1 MSIETPPPIELT
13 SRQVT
18 ARFLRLG
25 RCYWSGR
32 TARRAFLMT
41 AGLLCATLVLVAF
54 VVLINNWMAV
64 FFNAIERKDAAAIG
78 TALAEIVILGFGA
91 AVSYG
96 LVTWLKQSLQI
107 GWREFLTRRLLGM
120 WVDLGSSHHVIAW
133 GRDIDMP
140 EFRIAE
146 DVRMSVDALVDF
158 AASLLNAVVSAAAFI
173 VVLWT
178 VGGALD
184 APVFGGVELP
194 GYMVWLAIG
203 YALVMSSGIGL
214 LGRPLVQAAE
224 RKNAAEASLRAD
236 LVKLGDV
243 PVNVSLRNGDRK
255 ERARVMR
262 DVERLFSRWRKIV
275 RYQSQLAVMVN
286 ANVTLMPVVPLL
298 AAAPKYLSGDMT
310 LGAVMQLGAAFVQAQ
325 LAFNWFFDNYI
336 RIADWL
342 ANAVR
347 VVRLLDGME
356 AHGEKEERQTQREA
370 VARV

>member
-1 MSIETPPPIELT
+1 ML
-13 SRQVT
+13 
-18 ARFLRLG
+18 
-25 RCYWSGR
+25 
-32 TARRAFLMT
+32 
-41 AGLLCATLVLVAF
+41 
-54 VVLINNWMAV
+54 
-64 FFNAIERKDAAAIG
+64 
-78 TALAEIVILGFGA
+78 
-91 AVSYG
+91 
-96 LVTWLKQSLQI
+96 
-107 GWREFLTRRLLGM
+107 
-120 WVDLGSSHHVIAW
+120 
-133 GRDIDMP
+133 
-140 EFRIAE
+140 FR
-146 DVRMSVDALVDF
+146 S
-158 AASLLNAVVSAAAFI
+158 
-173 VVLWT
+173 
-178 VGGALD
+178 
-184 APVFGGVELP
+184 
-194 GYMVWLAIG
+194 
-203 YALVMSSGIGL
+203 
-214 LGRPLVQAAE
+214 
-224 RKNAAEASLRAD
+224 
-236 LVKLGDV
+236 
-243 PVNVSLRNGDRK
+243 SLRNGDRK